1 MCDAESRYISARDS
15 DTSPNHDQSYTN
27 TGLRAFDRFSIIMI
41 SKIITL
47 TLSFKKEYI
56 YIFVYYYFI
65 KLLLLL
71 FMELY
76 YINYIS

>member
-1 MCDAESRYISARDS
+1 MCDAESRYITARDS
-15 DTSPNHDQSYTN
+15 DTSPNRDQSYTN

-41 SKIITL
+41 TKIITL
-47 TLSFKKEYI
+47 TLSFKKNNI
-56 YIFVYYYFI
+56 SIFLYYFI